1 MRYYIP
7 TTTRNLNNILAS
19 ESISPAWMYPDRE
32 QFANPHWSSV
42 DEQPCDEYILLYSK
56 PGRIRRTN
64 QEEESYPLLI
74 EIEVD
79 RVYPALVEDI
89 YYTDETIYLYPSST
103 RFLFEDETHRSS
115 AFTHSDSSLETKL
128 TTLYR
133 FVVESSV
140 SEPFIALPNDI
151 GLVSLSADRRRELI
165 EHDQRVNKL
174 KGLLYGFYIGAML
187 SREKLHMEE
196 SKLLRKLGNL
206 TAMIISRRG
215 IQSDHSSE
223 ERFGEYLDQYK
234 GLMFDCTPKSF
245 RTSSGYRKVLDELD
259 KRYPVDFFISD
270 LNNGGEETMRWLAV
284 CRDRLDYRM
293 ATSRRRQRL
302 EDDVLVLSGTEG
314 VSQFRL
320 EGLPEFLLAWFNE
333 VFLKSEYT
341 YRVSGNKK
349 ILLADLVTKAK
360 EYILSDGKNWDSSPL
375 RAHLNDMRR
384 VAEGEEAHGFD
395 WSVVYTTSLLAV
407 VERADDWQ
415 KICAYLEDYGL
426 TDFRLAFAYYGVLCG
441 FAKLT
446 RDFTDILYMDSDKA
460 YLSKL
465 YAEIHG
471 QLHGESIEC
480 NFDGTLVA
488 PLVEPEKYQPRINQG
503 VGSLESSMLSTL
515 ELPKNEYLAKK
526 IRGSFENLIHIHAKD
541 SMREALERCL
551 SHFKGEDV
559 VAFMVELNDYEGW
572 GKNLSAWRKLL
583 KELDAREAYEKK
595 YGTIS
600 ISEKKVSN
608 DRKERYETKMFSE
621 VDELPRTMLED
632 ISWWDKTAEL
642 VTDPKARQ
650 QYLKDVKWFVGNYS
664 EEYKCETGS
673 KKGEVVRGK
682 FRKEPRDNESVLGNF
697 KKEIL
702 SQEAESREEWV
713 RKLYKDIPDE
723 DIFKLLK
730 IEYGK

>member
-7 TTTRNLNNILAS
+7 TTTLNFNNILAS

-32 QFANPHWSSV
+32 QFANPHWNSV
-42 DEQPCDEYILLYSK
+42 DEQPCEDYILLYSK
-56 PGRIRRTN
+56 PGRIRRTD
-64 QEEESYPLLI
+64 QGKESYPLLI

-79 RVYPALVEDI
+79 QEYPSLREVEGVF
-89 YYTDETIYLYPSST
+89 YTDETIYLYPSST
-103 RFLFEDETHRSS
+103 RFIFEDETHRSS

-165 EHDQRVNKL
+165 EHDQRINKL
-174 KGLLYGFYIGAML
+174 KGLLYGFYIGALL

-215 IQSDHSSE
+215 IQSDDSSE
-223 ERFGEYLDQYK
+223 KRFKKDLDQYK

-245 RTSSGYRKVLDELD
+245 RTSSEYRKVLDELD

-302 EDDVLVLSGTEG
+302 EDDVLLLSGTDG

-333 VFLKSEYT
+333 VFLKPEYT

-349 ILLADLVTKAK
+349 KLLIDLVTKAK
-360 EYILSDGKNWDSSPL
+360 ECILADGEDWDSSPL
-375 RAHLNDMRR
+375 RAHLNAMRR

-407 VERADDWQ
+407 VERADDWN
-415 KICAYLEDYGL
+415 KICAYLEDYDL

-488 PLVEPEKYQPRINQG
+488 PLVEPEKYQLPLNQG
-503 VGSLESSMLSTL
+503 VGLLGSSIVSAL
-515 ELPKNEYLAKK
+515 ELPKNEALAKEK
-526 IRGSFENLIHIHAKD
+526 IKVEFESLTNIKSKD
-541 SMREALERCL
+541 SKRESLVQCL
-551 SHFKGEDV
+551 SGFSGDDV
-559 VAFMVELNDYEGW
+559 VAFMVELNDYPGW
-572 GKNLSAWRKLL
+572 DKKLQAWQKLL
-583 KELDAREAYEKK
+583 DALDAREAYENK
-595 YGTIS
+595 YGAIPAQQEQ
-600 ISEKKVSN
+600 EKL
-608 DRKERYETKMFSE
+608 KEDGYTHEIFPNGDVRHI
-621 VDELPRTMLED
+621 DMLED
-632 ISWWDKTAEL
+632 ISWWNKTAEL

-650 QYLKDVKWFVGNYS
+650 QYLKDVEWFVGNYNQ
-664 EEYKCETGS
+664 EYKGKSGCYADKS
-673 KKGEVVRGK
+673 RDDGEVLVHFENYLLGTKGK
-682 FRKEPRDNESVLGNF
+682 SFEGA
-697 KKEIL
+697 
-702 SQEAESREEWV
+702 QY
-713 RKLYKDIPDE
+713 YKDGSIPVDE
-723 DIFKLLK
+723 IINCLK
-730 IEYGK
+730 NRYGK